1 MIHDRGPPS
10 VTRGV
15 HSNGEAGLMGPGAQ
29 VGSRLGI
36 HWLHLISQ
44 GNKATKHWDLST
56 WRQLNATGQSWGMTG
71 GDGVTLPENS
81 LTPVQ
86 VGPGKGR
93 HVKGWCQRLWTL
105 TGVGVRRGGPAQP
118 LSLPVPLS

>member
-1 MIHDRGPPS
+1 MIHDHGPPS
-10 VTRGV
+10 VTRGILG
-15 HSNGEAGLMGPGAQ
+15 NGEAGLMGPGAQ

-44 GNKATKHWDLST
+44 GNKATNHWDLST
-56 WRQLNATGQSWGMTG
+56 WPQLNAKGQSWGITG

-86 VGPGKGR
+86 VGPGKGMP
-93 HVKGWCQRLWTL
+93 GE
-105 TGVGVRRGGPAQP
+105 G
-118 LSLPVPLS
+118 